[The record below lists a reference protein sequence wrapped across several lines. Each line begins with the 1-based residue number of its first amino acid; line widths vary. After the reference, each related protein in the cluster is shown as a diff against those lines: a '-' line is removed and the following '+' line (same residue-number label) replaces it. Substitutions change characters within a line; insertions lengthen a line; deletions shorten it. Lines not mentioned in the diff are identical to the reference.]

1 MVLSG
6 LALAFNALP
15 FIASIPLLV
24 PNQAN
29 LGLAFGIWKALNNAG
44 SVIMDV
50 STGAIQDYTPS
61 GRNTYDNVIYF
72 LIATKAIDVFLGVGY
87 HYMDRRALG
96 GVLKRNEAE
105 QRAAEG
111 EEGGQGDK
119 KGLPLR
125 KAVKTVT
132 QLGVSIMTCLIV
144 VAWVLYLVYSQAK

>member
-29 LGLAFGIWKALNNAG
+29 LGLAFGIWKAFNNAG

-50 STGAIQDYTPS
+50 SSGAIQDYTPT
-61 GRNTYDNVIYF
+61 GRDTYNNVIYF
-72 LIATKAIDVFLGVGY
+72 LIAMKTIDVFIGVGY
-87 HYMDRRALG
+87 AYLDKKAFG

-105 QRAAEG
+105 QRAAEEG
-111 EEGGQGDK
+111 EAESGNDK
-119 KGLPLR
+119 TAALR
-125 KAVKTVT
+125 KAIKTVT
-132 QLGVSIMTCLIV
+132 LVGVAVMAALIV
-144 VAWVLYLVYSQAK
+144 VAWVLYLTYSQAK